1 MLSASNGAPNPDAES
16 GALPSAP
23 TPSNWKGVRHGLA
36 HAENCLAAQDFA
48 AAEAG
53 IREVLEFAPAEVRA
67 WEMLARLHQM
77 RGDEDEARRCL
88 EKAARL
94 RASTGTTKRP
104 AASVHL
110 AKLLW
115 QQGERD
121 TARAMLAILML
132 RRPEDERL
140 NALREAWIEEEG

>member
-1 MLSASNGAPNPDAES
+1 M
-16 GALPSAP
+16 
-23 TPSNWKGVRHGLA
+23 RHGLA
-36 HAENCLAAQDFA
+36 HAENCLAAQELD
-48 AAEAG
+48 AAEAL

-77 RGDEDEARRCL
+77 RGAEDDASLCL

-94 RASTGTTKRP
+94 RASTGTVKRP

-140 NALREAWIEEEG
+140 NALRNAWTEEEG